1 MSVAVPDRRVRGLR
15 PGEADHSAEMPRRRP
30 STPERSGPSTAAP
43 GARASRPILLAVV
56 AGALAMGV
64 LASVAWRLDGGSV
77 FTIGTPSMC
86 PDLCVGTLVFD
97 RPLAGPVRPGMVVSF
112 RPPGS
117 PDVYTHRVVKVL
129 ADGSIK
135 TAGDALGRS
144 DPWTVPRSRIVGRV
158 VGNIRGVGWL
168 WRCLPAMTAALAC
181 YLLVRFR
188 LPRWLRTHVDVVF
201 VTLLVAAPALLL
213 RPLLRAEVIALGH
226 PRHGVVIRVVNTGL
240 LPAQFHLGGGSTV
253 AHVSPGQIV
262 TLGAPHS
269 SDVWFAETPSIPSRE
284 WAIAGLVCALAM
296 LAVLARLAWAQS
308 RANRPVAGRRIPSGA
323 GLRAPAGEDRPAAES
338 RWSGRVSLSA
348 DTQVAGDRP
357 DGDPRDPVSAL
368 VPPGGAGEPESWPP
382 VPRAGGDVPSTA

>member
-1 MSVAVPDRRVRGLR
+1 
-15 PGEADHSAEMPRRRP
+15 
-30 STPERSGPSTAAP
+30 
-43 GARASRPILLAVV
+43 VV
-56 AGALAMGV
+56 AGALALGV
-64 LASVAWRLDGGSV
+64 LASVAWRLDGGSA

-117 PDVYTHRVVKVL
+117 SEIYTHRVVKVL

-188 LPRWLRTHVDVVF
+188 LARWLRTHVDVVF
-201 VTLLVAAPALLL
+201 VTLLVAVPALLI
-213 RPLLRAEVIALGH
+213 RPFLRAEVIALGH
-226 PRHGVVIRVVNTGL
+226 PRHGVVMRVVNIGL
-240 LPAQFHLGGGSTV
+240 LGAQFRLSGGTIV

-262 TLGAPHS
+262 TLVSTHS

-284 WAIAGLVCALAM
+284 WAVAGLVCVVAM
-296 LAVLARLAWAQS
+296 LAVLARLAWARF
-308 RANRPVAGRRIPSGA
+308 RANRPGTGTGTAAEA
-323 GLRAPAGEDRPAAES
+323 GLPAPAGDDQPATAS
-338 RWSGRVSLSA
+338 RWSGRGSLSA
-348 DTQVAGDRP
+348 DAQVAGDRFG
-357 DGDPRDPVSAL
+357 GDPRDPLGAL
-368 VPPGGAGEPESWPP
+368 VPP
-382 VPRAGGDVPSTA
+382 AGGR